1 LPPAAKTLFVKR
13 VLDSQKL
20 FIGYGLEKRVLDSQK
35 LFIGY
40 GLDTLF
46 FFVYLCVSSWLKL
59 DGGFR
64 KKFLRMLHGSRGKRK
79 KGPLA
84 AGSKKKLQ

>member
-20 FIGYGLEKRVLDSQK
+20 FIRVILGS
-35 LFIGY
+35 LI
-40 GLDTLF
+40 
-46 FFVYLCVSSWLKL
+46 FFVPFCVPLWLKF

-64 KKFLRMLHGSRGKRK
+64 KGGGVGK
-79 KGPLA
+79 
-84 AGSKKKLQ
+84 